1 MNEFF
6 VSKVKNLLKNLPESP
21 GDPLK
26 LVKKLMKKRK
36 CCFNLQSVHPDE
48 ILKIIS
54 NLKAT
59 QSCGLDDIN
68 STIIKLVKH
77 ELTPAITHIVNLS
90 IQQKSFPLQWKR
102 AKIIP
107 LHKKDEVIYPK
118 NYRPVSLLPIFSK
131 ILERAIFS
139 QIIQYFEEND
149 LIHPSHHGFRQKHS
163 TSTAL
168 LQMFDVWVEAFENGD
183 ISTVIMLDMSAAFD
197 LVDHNILV
205 QKLSIYGFEDNTLQ
219 WFSSY
224 LSQRAQQ
231 VYVDGALSDSLQVD
245 IGVPQGSI
253 LGPLLY
259 IIYTND
265 LPESIHNHLAEN
277 QGFFNT
283 HCRECGGICCYADD

>member
-1 MNEFF
+1 M
-6 VSKVKNLLKNLPESP
+6 
-21 GDPLK
+21 
-26 LVKKLMKKRK
+26 
-36 CCFNLQSVHPDE
+36 
-48 ILKIIS
+48 
-54 NLKAT
+54 
-59 QSCGLDDIN
+59 
-68 STIIKLVKH
+68 KH

-90 IQQKSFPLQWKR
+90 IQQKAFPLQWKR
-102 AKIIP
+102 AKIII
-107 LHKKDEVIYPK
+107 KDEVIYPK
-118 NYRPVSLLPIFSK
+118 NYRLLPIFSK

-183 ISTVIMLDMSAAFD
+183 ISAVIMLDMSAAFD

-224 LSQRAQQ
+224 LSQRTQQ
-231 VYVDGALSDSLQVD
+231 VYVD

-253 LGPLLY
+253 LDHHLY
-259 IIYTND
+259 IIYKMIF
-265 LPESIHNHLAEN
+265 LN
-277 QGFFNT
+277 QST
-283 HCRECGGICCYADD
+283 TT